1 MSNYLEQKAQES
13 AYNIQAYDLKN
24 RKKNPYLP
32 LRVIEDFFEAPELW
46 RSFALKQEYYGPE
59 FEVFPGKRS
68 KPLHELDLEVFDSFA
83 RTLQRNIPKCSGF
96 RDLAVRFHTVDE
108 TFVRGWIHDDDPG
121 INLAGLVYLNK
132 DAPLGSGTSFYDD
145 QLDSMAEQM
154 HMLIQRDIF
163 ELTPDQRLEI
173 EEHRQAHRNNFKVNA
188 VVENV
193 FNRCITF
200 DPRVWHAPDNFFGKT
215 LEDSRLTLVFYAV
228 VDYYG

>member
-46 RSFALKQEYYGPE
+46 RSFALKQEYYNPE

-83 RTLQRNIPKCSGF
+83 RTLQRNIPNCSGF

-108 TFVRGWIHDDDPG
+108 TFVRGWIHDDDPR
-121 INLAGLVYLNK
+121 INLAGLVYLKK

-145 QLDSMAEQM
+145 QLDSMAEQI

-163 ELTPDQRLEI
+163 ELTSDQRLEL